1 MRRLML
7 LCLVLV
13 HPHAVAAPAGALLLW
28 PGAPPGGAAPGS
40 QRDSAKGSIT
50 QVEQPYL
57 IVHRPAQPNGTA
69 ILLVSGGG
77 YAHIEAGKESGPA
90 ASWLQAR
97 GVTAFE
103 LVYRLPQ
110 EGGGVAAPFQDGQR
124 AMRVIRA
131 RAAEWR
137 IDPARIGMLG
147 FSAGAHLAGMT
158 TVQPDAAL
166 YAPVD
171 AIDGVSARP
180 DFAVLLYPVLTMQR
194 PFDTTHAKQQ
204 LLGSHPTQA
213 ARDALSVELHVDA
226 RTPPMF
232 IAQPL
237 DAGALA
243 AVLRRMVDSHAD
255 CGSTQARLAL
265 AFPVLRRQPA
275 LLTAGLSGWKSYP
288 VRLQA
293 HVSPQGFALTLTVE
307 IGYSSTCPC
316 SAALAR
322 QLLADAF
329 AARFGAGGID
339 GAAARDWLRE
349 HASLATPHSQRST
362 ATVSVALT
370 EQAELDLF
378 PLIDLVEAAL
388 ATPLQTAVKRADEQ
402 AFARLN
408 GANLMYVEDA
418 ARRVQAALAPR
429 ITGVT
434 LCAGACYRTAYG
446 KPASARCRGAGG
458 PACLSFSLNFF
469 TQLPWRKT
477 ACRRK

>member
-7 LCLVLV
+7 LCLVLL
-13 HPHAVAAPAGALLLW
+13 HSHAPAAPAGALLLW
-28 PGAPPGGAAPGS
+28 PDAPPGGAAPGP

-50 QVEQPYL
+50 QVGQPYL

-90 ASWLQAR
+90 ASWLQAQ

-103 LVYRLPQ
+103 LVYRLPR

-158 TVQPDAAL
+158 AVQPDAAL

-180 DFAVLLYPVLTMQR
+180 DFAVLLYPVLSMQR

-226 RTPPMF
+226 GTPPTF
-232 IAQPL
+232 IAHAL
-237 DAGALA
+237 DDPIAPPENSLLMA
-243 AVLRRMVDSHAD
+243 AALRRAGVPVELHQFQSGGHGWGLGKR
-255 CGSTQARLAL
+255 GSE
-265 AFPVLRRQPA
+265 PA
-275 LLTAGLSGWKSYP
+275 AWP
-288 VRLQA
+288 
-293 HVSPQGFALTLTVE
+293 
-307 IGYSSTCPC
+307 
-316 SAALAR
+316 
-322 QLLADAF
+322 QLLLA
-329 AARFGAGGID
+329 
-339 GAAARDWLRE
+339 WLR
-349 HASLATPHSQRST
+349 S
-362 ATVSVALT
+362 
-370 EQAELDLF
+370 
-378 PLIDLVEAAL
+378 
-388 ATPLQTAVKRADEQ
+388 
-402 AFARLN
+402 
-408 GANLMYVEDA
+408 
-418 ARRVQAALAPR
+418 
-429 ITGVT
+429 
-434 LCAGACYRTAYG
+434 
-446 KPASARCRGAGG
+446 RGWMAQPVG
-458 PACLSFSLNFF
+458 
-469 TQLPWRKT
+469 
-477 ACRRK
+477 